1 MRTGGE
7 ARQFFKKGR
16 VFATL
21 YTEPTGETAQP
32 DPWNDAYTTVKFG
45 QSVFTQI
52 RRFVV
57 VSVRKNFVY
66 AWLVIR
72 TVWTLSKFD

>member
-1 MRTGGE
+1 MRTGTE
-7 ARQFFKKGR
+7 ARQFFRRGR

-21 YTEPTGETAQP
+21 YTESAGETARP
-32 DPWNDAYTTVKFG
+32 THFNDAFTTVKYG
-45 QSVFTQI
+45 EAVYTQI

-66 AWLVIR
+66 AW
-72 TVWTLSKFD
+72 

>member
-7 ARQFFKKGR
+7 ARRFFRQGR

-21 YTEPTGETAQP
+21 YTEPTGGTARH
-32 DPWNDAYTTVKFG
+32 DPGNDAYTTVRFG
-45 QSVFTQI
+45 GSVYTQI

-57 VSVRKNFVY
+57 IRERNNFVY
-66 AWLVIR
+66 AWSVLQFE
-72 TVWTLSKFD
+72 LL